1 MYKLIRYLFHMRP
14 QSKLPPLETSLVTTF
29 NPAHS
34 PEEIRLVL
42 MTGRVRDEAGARA
55 LLDEYGVTT
64 AADLL
69 PLLPQAHPPVMKR
82 LNRWLQLVE
91 GAYGTDP
98 HYDELREQPR
108 PTFED

>member
-1 MYKLIRYLFHMRP
+1 MYKLIRYLLHMRP
-14 QSKLPPLETSLVTTF
+14 QSKLPPLEASLVTTF

-69 PLLPQAHPPVMKR
+69 PLLPQARPPVMKR
-82 LNRWLQLVE
+82 LNRWLQLIE
-91 GAYGTDP
+91 AAYGTDP
-98 HYDELREQPR
+98 HYDELREKPR